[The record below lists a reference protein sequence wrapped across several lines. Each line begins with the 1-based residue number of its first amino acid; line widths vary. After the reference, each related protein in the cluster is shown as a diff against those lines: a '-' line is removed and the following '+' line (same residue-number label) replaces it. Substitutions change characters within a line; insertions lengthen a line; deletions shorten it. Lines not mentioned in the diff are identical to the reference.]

1 VSRTPRIEK
10 VASIDIRLRS
20 DAWDFVAD
28 RAAEIEANWRRRVEA
43 NPRLYNGK
51 VLLMRD
57 IALDV
62 APDGARLEG
71 MCFSAEYK
79 TFLTWNDLGQPG
91 DVRNLF
97 ALAALRT
104 ADGAYLLG
112 EMAAWT
118 ANAGRIY
125 FPGGTPDLDDLDGDT
140 LDLDGSALRELA
152 EETGLKARDVTPSP
166 GWTVVFDGAL
176 IACMKEL
183 HTALSAADLVTRISH
198 FLAQEKN
205 PEFARLVPVFGPAD
219 IRPQMP
225 VFMQIYLRRA
235 FNAD

>member
-1 VSRTPRIEK
+1 MPRIEK

-28 RAAEIEANWRRRVEA
+28 RAKEIEANWRRRVEA

-57 IALDV
+57 VALH
-62 APDGARLEG
+62 AGSSGGRLEG
-71 MCFSAEYK
+71 ACFVTDYK
-79 TFLTWNDLGQPG
+79 IFQAWQDLGQPG

-140 LDLDGSALRELA
+140 LDLDGSAWRELA
-152 EETGLKARDVTPSP
+152 EETGLKAQDVTPLP

-176 IACMKEL
+176 VACMKEL
-183 HTALSAADLVTRISH
+183 HSARSAAELVTRISH

-219 IRPQMP
+219 INAHMP
-225 VFMQIYLRRA
+225 AFMQSYLRRA

>member
-1 VSRTPRIEK
+1 VSHAPRIEK

-28 RAAEIEANWRRRVEA
+28 RATEIEANWQRRVEA

-51 VLLMRD
+51 VLLTRD
-57 IALDV
+57 IALQ
-62 APDGARLEG
+62 AGSGSARLEG
-71 MCFSAEYK
+71 TCFITEYK
-79 TFLTWNDLGQPG
+79 IFQSWHDLGQPG
-91 DVRNLF
+91 NVRNLF

-125 FPGGTPDLDDLDGDT
+125 FPGGTPDLEDLNGDT
-140 LDLDGSALRELA
+140 LDLDGSAWRELA
-152 EETGLKARDVTPSP
+152 EETGLTARDLMPSP
-166 GWTVVFDGAL
+166 EWTVVFDGAL

-183 HTALSAADLVTRISH
+183 NTALSAAELVTRISR
-198 FLAQEKN
+198 FLAREKD

-219 IRPQMP
+219 VSAQMP
-225 VFMQIYLRRA
+225 AFMQIYLRRA
-235 FNAD
+235 FDTD